1 MNLAGYARLCPSVE
15 YAAVKRA
22 GGPDDGRPVQAVGAI
37 GNAYSAPDWSE
48 LRLPSSA
55 FAVGGSATGSDTL
68 PPARPW
74 RTNSRGTEDPN
85 SAFLRRGCE
94 PDLWMKA
101 KVLVLASVGP
111 GMSPMGLWVDY
122 L

>member
-1 MNLAGYARLCPSVE
+1 MNLAGYARLCPSGE
-15 YAAVKRA
+15 YAAVTRA

-68 PPARPW
+68 PPARPGAQ
-74 RTNSRGTEDPN
+74 TP
-85 SAFLRRGCE
+85 A
-94 PDLWMKA
+94 
-101 KVLVLASVGP
+101 GP
-111 GMSPMGLWVDY
+111 RIRIRLSSGAAANLTFG
-122 L
+122 